1 MFPLVKAG
9 IGEMTGPTTG
19 PNGPTTGPNGGRN
32 RCFAWSEP
40 VSAGRTG
47 PNRADDRSDV
57 YGNAVT
63 SGYATENREN
73 ARSKYV
79 FTSNVYKTLKNP
91 L

>member
-1 MFPLVKAG
+1 MFRLVRAG
-9 IGEMTGPTTG
+9 F
-19 PNGPTTGPNGGRN
+19 GG
-32 RCFAWSEP
+32 S
-40 VSAGRTG
+40 
-47 PNRADDRSDV
+47 NRADDRSDV

-73 ARSKYV
+73 ARSKHV